1 MNPMNHRV
9 IFFRSMKV
17 VLFFTMFA
25 AVLPVMAA
33 PVVQT
38 NETTKF
44 VPRSVFNQPANP
56 QEGRD
61 PFFPS
66 SIRPY
71 QGVVVPGT
79 HAASADV
86 GALIIQG
93 LSGAPGHRLV
103 IINHVTFGVGD
114 DAEVST
120 SQGRIHIHCLEIGE
134 NAAVVEANGQR
145 HELRYGE
152 KP

>member
-1 MNPMNHRV
+1 MKSINPCTL
-9 IFFRSMKV
+9 FFRYVKAALLSA
-17 VLFFTMFA
+17 MFA
-25 AVLPVMAA
+25 AALPVTAA

-38 NETTKF
+38 NEVTQL
-44 VPRSVFNQPANP
+44 VPRSVFDQPANSK
-56 QEGRD
+56 EGRD

-66 SIRPY
+66 SLRPY
-71 QGVVVPGT
+71 QSAPVPGA
-79 HAASADV
+79 HAAEIDV
-86 GALIIQG
+86 GSLIIQG

-103 IINHVTFGVGD
+103 IINNVTFGVGD

-120 SQGRIHIHCLEIGE
+120 SEGRIHIHCLEISG
-134 NAAVVEANGQR
+134 NSAVVEANGQR

>member
-1 MNPMNHRV
+1 MNHRV
-9 IFFRSMKV
+9 IFFRSIQAALLSTV
-17 VLFFTMFA
+17 FA

-33 PVVQT
+33 PSGQT
-38 NETTKF
+38 DETAKLAPHSTF
-44 VPRSVFNQPANP
+44 IQPANP
-56 QEGRD
+56 SEGRD

-71 QGVVVPGT
+71 QGAVVPGA
-79 HAASADV
+79 HPAAADV

-93 LSGAPGHRLV
+93 FSGAPDHRLV
-103 IINHVTFGVGD
+103 IINNVTFAVDD

-120 SQGRIHIHCLEIGE
+120 SQGRIHIHCLEIGV
-134 NAAVVEANGQR
+134 NSAVIEANGQR

>member
-1 MNPMNHRV
+1 MNQRV
-9 IFFRSMKV
+9 IFFKKMKS
-17 VLFFTMFA
+17 VLLFAVFA
-25 AVLPVMAA
+25 AVLPVVAA

-44 VPRSVFNQPANP
+44 APRSVFNQPTNP

-71 QGVVVPGT
+71 QGAVVPG
-79 HAASADV
+79 AAAADV
-86 GALIIQG
+86 GVLAIQG
-93 LSGAPGHRLV
+93 LSGSPDHRLV
-103 IINHVTFGVGD
+103 IINNVTFGVGD

-120 SQGRIHIHCLEIGE
+120 SEGRIHIHCLEISG
-134 NAAVVEANGQR
+134 NSAVVEANGQR

>member
-9 IFFRSMKV
+9 IFFRSMKSM
-17 VLFFTMFA
+17 LLSAIFMA
-25 AVLPVMAA
+25 ILPVMAA

-38 NETTKF
+38 NETAKF
-44 VPRSVFNQPANP
+44 APRSVFNQPTNP
-56 QEGRD
+56 KEGRD

-71 QGVVVPGT
+71 QGAVVPGT
-79 HAASADV
+79 HASADV